1 MKDYYYLRS
10 GYLHCIHPIDDAIKL
25 TETEDNEVKQKIAA
39 TPSEKKQILENLW
52 NHLIGENKNG
62 VFNFTEYLDKKC
74 HEKREY
80 CRKLGI

>member
-10 GYLHCIHPIDDAIKL
+10 GYLHCVHPIDDAIKL
-25 TETEDNEVKQKIAA
+25 TETEDNEAKQKIAA
-39 TPSEKKQILENLW
+39 TPSDKKQILENLW
-52 NHLIGENKNG
+52 NHLIGENKNR